1 MKKLLLLTTCILLFI
16 LSCNS
21 SEIKEKSPKQITLE
35 DRNIVK
41 ERKSAWESGIHP
53 NAFVEHKIATEAQVK
68 EKVQQTYKQLFYSDD
83 GMLQEGGKALL
94 VSVGIDMAFINSV
107 DSKDIRSEGMS
118 YGMIIA
124 VMMDDQSMF
133 NKLWKFSKTKM
144 QHQKGERKGYFAW
157 SLKNTAPYEF
167 NDPNPAPDGEE
178 YYVMALM
185 FAKNRWGNGSGIFNY
200 ENEANLILDEMVN
213 KDNNINRALIHPLEK
228 QIVFTPDTNSEE
240 FTDPS
245 YHLPAFTKL
254 WSMWANNDRKLFSE
268 MTQISRDYFVKTSHS
283 VTGLFPDYATF
294 DGKPKSV
301 SYNNNS
307 DKAAHDSHRVIQ
319 NIAMDYLWFKEDE
332 RQVNLAEKFLDFTYN
347 EYQNGVNGLVGVYS
361 LDGTPL
367 VNYNT
372 QSQVAMNAVGAMI
385 TDKEY
390 SKFFIE
396 KLWNQETPEGMWRY
410 YNGIIHMLGLL
421 HVAGEFKIYGNPNTK

>member
-1 MKKLLLLTTCILLFI
+1 MKKLLLIVTCISLFI
-16 LSCNS
+16 MSCNS
-21 SEIKEKSPKQITLE
+21 SEIKESIDENKVKQ
-35 DRNIVK
+35 K
-41 ERKSAWESGIHP
+41 KSAWETGIHP
-53 NAFVEHKIATEAQVK
+53 NAFVDHNIATEAQVK
-68 EKVQQTYKQLFYSDD
+68 EKVEKTYKQLFYSDD
-83 GMLQEGGKALL
+83 GMLQDGGKALL
-94 VSVGIDMAFINSV
+94 VPVESDMAFINSV

-124 VMMDDQSMF
+124 VMMDDQTVF

-144 QHQKGERKGYFAW
+144 QHQSGERKGYFAW

-185 FAKNRWGNGSGIFNY
+185 FAKNRWGNGNGIFNY

-213 KDNNINRALIHPLEK
+213 KNNGINRALIHPLEK

-254 WSMWANNDRKLFSE
+254 WAMWAKDNKQLFNE
-268 MTQISRDYFVKTSHS
+268 MTQVSRDFFVKTSHK
-283 VTGLFPDYATF
+283 VTGLYPDYATF

>member
-94 VSVGIDMAFINSV
+94 VSVGTDMAFINSV

-124 VMMDDQSMF
+124 VMMDDQNMF

-157 SLKNTAPYEF
+157 SLK
-167 NDPNPAPDGEE
+167 
-178 YYVMALM
+178 
-185 FAKNRWGNGSGIFNY
+185 K
-200 ENEANLILDEMVN
+200 
-213 KDNNINRALIHPLEK
+213 
-228 QIVFTPDTNSEE
+228 
-240 FTDPS
+240 
-245 YHLPAFTKL
+245 
-254 WSMWANNDRKLFSE
+254 
-268 MTQISRDYFVKTSHS
+268 
-283 VTGLFPDYATF
+283 
-294 DGKPKSV
+294 
-301 SYNNNS
+301 
-307 DKAAHDSHRVIQ
+307 
-319 NIAMDYLWFKEDE
+319 
-332 RQVNLAEKFLDFTYN
+332 
-347 EYQNGVNGLVGVYS
+347 YS
-361 LDGTPL
+361 SLR
-367 VNYNT
+367 N
-372 QSQVAMNAVGAMI
+372 
-385 TDKEY
+385 
-390 SKFFIE
+390 
-396 KLWNQETPEGMWRY
+396 
-410 YNGIIHMLGLL
+410 
-421 HVAGEFKIYGNPNTK
+421 